1 MPFGLSNAPASF
13 QHFMN
18 DIFGDLLD
26 VCGIIYLDDI
36 LIYSDD
42 PKEHKKHV
50 REVFRRLRQYGLYVR
65 PDKCFFSVN
74 SVEYLGFILSM
85 DRRCQPL
92 KSKPFRIGLNQRK
105 SRTFNPFW
113 VSLISTA
120 ASFPTI
126 PTSWFRLPASLVMVL
141 LGISQLKLVNHSKPS
156 SPLSLELFTSA
167 LASSSHALV

>member
-1 MPFGLSNAPASF
+1 MFFLCQLCQVP
-13 QHFMN
+13 
-18 DIFGDLLD
+18 
-26 VCGIIYLDDI
+26 
-36 LIYSDD
+36 
-42 PKEHKKHV
+42 
-50 REVFRRLRQYGLYVR
+50 RLYPLHRWFE
-65 PDKCFFSVN
+65 D
-74 SVEYLGFILSM
+74 
-85 DRRCQPL
+85 L
-92 KSKPFRIGLNQRK
+92 KSKLSRIGLNQRK

-126 PTSWFRLPASLVMVL
+126 PTSWFPLPASLARVL